1 MALDTYKV
9 SGYATTFDEAYILYT
24 IEGIDY
30 YEVVAKGAIDSR
42 TVKTDCVFLL
52 NHEGVALARQENK
65 SMILTA
71 DNHGLKVEADLGLT
85 QDARRAYESINA
97 GMLYQMSFAFKVDDE
112 EYNSNTHTR
121 TIKHIARIYDCSAV
135 NVPANPYTNIAPIK
149 DAKRSQAKAQIRY
162 VQHLLKSA
170 GTAKKNIKDMTDD
183 ELKARKAQIDR
194 ILGMTKGKEARNM
207 EDKFIHTQ
215 GIETPERSA
224 FRREALSS
232 SGDTDYSKIMDLI
245 PEGMDKAVKI
255 RKLAKD
261 TGISEKRISEIIA
274 IARSKGRAIVEKN
287 GLVWE
292 ARSEKDVMDI
302 FESEK
307 GQIIYR

>member
-162 VQHLLKSA
+162 VQHLLKPA
-170 GTAKKNIKDMTDD
+170 GTGKKNIKDMTDA
-183 ELKARKAQIDR
+183 ELKSRLDYLNDKLKKA
-194 ILGMTKGKEARNM
+194 GEKEVRNM
-207 EDKFIHTQ
+207 ENKFVHTQ
-215 GIETPERSA
+215 NIETPERSA
-224 FRREALSS
+224 FRREALSG